1 MARRRV
7 ALVDHRNSDGVGET
21 GANVPQSLVCRST
34 AVISPRVP
42 VRLYRSGPSI
52 SDLAHRI
59 PLEYNRSGS
68 SIVDPTSRAAY
79 RFTELGI

>member
-1 MARRRV
+1 MARRRM
-7 ALVDHRNSDGVGET
+7 ALVGHQNSNRVGEA
-21 GANVPQSLVCRST
+21 GVNVPWALVCRST

-59 PLEYNRSGS
+59 PSEYIRSGP
-68 SIVDPTSRAAY
+68 SIVDPMSRASY
-79 RFTELGI
+79 RFTGLGI